1 MKGAYEELLEN
12 SPTFGCIHAVVNPV
26 KLSDARQG
34 DATPGHQISSA
45 MSDHLLHILLQKTLL
60 NPSPGVLY
68 SNRCKAIEFRFV

>member
-45 MSDHLLHILLQKTLL
+45 MSDHLLHILFQKTLL
-60 NPSPGVLY
+60 ISSQAVLY
-68 SNRCKAIEFRFV
+68 SNQSKEIVLKFV